1 MKTFFE
7 LREETISEVPKG
19 DIRSLKNWDDRN
31 RKGHEARA
39 YIEVVKGNSSNSF
52 DDDYGITK
60 DEMAY
65 MDKLISKIK
74 GMHITSFDGGSSA
87 PASMEFY
94 GKESSLVKF
103 VKDRKIQQIAKK
115 YKSKPEVYLN
125 DKANTKV
132 F

>member
-7 LREETISEVPKG
+7 LREGTISEVPKG

-39 YIEVVKGNSSNSF
+39 YIEVVKGNSKNKY
-52 DDDYGITK
+52 DDNYGFAI

-74 GMHITSFDGGSSA
+74 DMHITSFEGSSSA

-94 GKESSLVKF
+94 GKQSSLEKF
-103 VKDRKIQQIAKK
+103 AKDRKIQQIAKK
-115 YKSKPEVYLN
+115 YKSKPEIYLN

-132 F
+132 L

>member
-31 RKGHEARA
+31 RRGHEARA
-39 YIEVVKGNSSNSF
+39 YIEVEKGDPLVKE
-52 DDDYGITK
+52 DDGITK
-60 DEMAY
+60 DEMGY

-74 GMHITSFDGGSSA
+74 GMHITSFEGSSGA
-87 PASMEFY
+87 PASIEFY
-94 GKESSLVKF
+94 GKQSSLEKF
-103 VKDRKIQQIAKK
+103 AKDRKIQQIAKK
-115 YKSKPEVYLN
+115 YKSKPEIYLN

-132 F
+132 L